1 MHSRLGNGSKRYHLL
16 GVIPLYFRRIRDLR
30 EDNDYTQIEIAARLH
45 MQRNVYRRYE
55 LGERE
60 IPTWAVIE
68 LAKLYKCS
76 TDYLLGLTDR
86 PERNA

>member
-1 MHSRLGNGSKRYHLL
+1 MRLKNGSKRYHFH
-16 GVIPLYFRRIRDLR
+16 GVIPLSFRRIRDLR
-30 EDNDYTQIEIAARLH
+30 EDNDYTQKEIADHLH

-60 IPTWAVIE
+60 IPTWAVIK
-68 LAKLYKCS
+68 LAKLYECS

>member
-1 MHSRLGNGSKRYHLL
+1 M
-16 GVIPLYFRRIRDLR
+16 YFRRIRDIR
-30 EDNDYTQIEIAARLH
+30 EDNDYTQKQIAEYLH

-68 LAKLYKCS
+68 LAKLYGCT
-76 TDYLLGLTDR
+76 TDYLLGLTDK
-86 PERNA
+86 PNA

>member
-1 MHSRLGNGSKRYHLL
+1 M
-16 GVIPLYFRRIRDLR
+16 YFRRIRDLR
-30 EDNDYTQIEIAARLH
+30 EDHDYTQIQIAEYLH

-60 IPTWAVIE
+60 IPTWAVVK
-68 LAKLYKCS
+68 LARLYNCS
-76 TDYLLGLTDR
+76 IDYLLGETNA